1 MGADTQVLG
10 IVARETPELCI
21 SVCVLPSARALVSD
35 LTQTPGGLN
44 ATSRTRSTGDTKGP
58 IQSTCRVNRRC
69 STHESQSEAYTLDLT
84 TSPEQ
89 ALSPHKDARASDRAP
104 QGCRLPMCNIMQLC
118 GPSVVRISHPL
129 PDVWRALDW
138 ASCRIHKILWT
149 RHRSENA
156 CRTAKSTR
164 SPLLVAACLQRV
176 SDPRRVC
183 MKHVR

>member
-104 QGCRLPMCNIMQLC
+104 QGCRLLMCNIMQLC

-138 ASCRIHKILWT
+138 ASCRIRTFSGRDTAT
-149 RHRSENA
+149 RMPVE
-156 CRTAKSTR
+156 
-164 SPLLVAACLQRV
+164 PPRV
-176 SDPRRVC
+176 RGLHSWWPHASNVSLIPDGC
-183 MKHVR
+183 A